1 MKMSLDAEPGALV
14 WNFVGHTRSPIA
26 PARYHLVFYDRWNTV
41 RAMCTLMVALH
52 VRIAFL
58 LFSERAAD
66 RTYGPLLLREPV
78 EQDFYESLEHR
89 CEKVKRIEFAF
100 GRAIC
105 PIFRPRVPCRTMS
118 VSPAVSACEM
128 QITSFSMARVPF
140 PETAER
146 SVMER
151 KLPISYVILR

>member
-1 MKMSLDAEPGALV
+1 MKMSLDAEPRTLV
-14 WNFVGHTRSPIA
+14 WNFVGHTRSPVA
-26 PARYHLVFYDRWNTV
+26 PARYHLVFYDSWNTV

-58 LFSERAAD
+58 LFSERAAN

-89 CEKVKRIEFAF
+89 REKVKRIEFAF

-105 PIFRPRVPCRTMS
+105 PIFRPRMPCRTMS
-118 VSPAVSACEM
+118 VLPAVSACEM

>member
-1 MKMSLDAEPGALV
+1 
-14 WNFVGHTRSPIA
+14 
-26 PARYHLVFYDRWNTV
+26 
-41 RAMCTLMVALH
+41 MCTLMVALH

-89 CEKVKRIEFAF
+89 REKVKRIEFAF